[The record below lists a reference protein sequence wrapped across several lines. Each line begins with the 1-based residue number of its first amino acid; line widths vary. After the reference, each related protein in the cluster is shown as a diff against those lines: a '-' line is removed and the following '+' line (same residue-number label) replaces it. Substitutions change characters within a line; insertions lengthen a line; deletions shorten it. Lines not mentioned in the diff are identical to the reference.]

1 VTRNH
6 DPETGCRGRLTS
18 CQLGPAHISEPRA
31 GPELSLVTVVVTV
44 SLDHDGYAMMSAME
58 ERYTMVIMALDAG
71 RLRGATRNGEY
82 YHDMMAC
89 DGSSKP
95 EFVQV
100 QVA

>member
-1 VTRNH
+1 M
-6 DPETGCRGRLTS
+6 
-18 CQLGPAHISEPRA
+18 
-31 GPELSLVTVVVTV
+31 VVTV
-44 SLDHDGYAMMSAME
+44 SLDGYAMVSAME

-82 YHDMMAC
+82 YHGMPVMAC